1 MLEAIYNLSFC
12 FGKPKVYI
20 MLYIHV
26 VVKHVI
32 LLSVSE
38 QTIVLLYYVSCQ
50 PLCLNVEEYKSCYLL
65 STFTTL
71 YTE

>member
-12 FGKPKVYI
+12 FGKPKVYNVI
-20 MLYIHV
+20 

-38 QTIVLLYYVSCQ
+38 QTIVLVYYVSCQ
-50 PLCLNVEEYKSCYLL
+50 PLYLNVEEYKSCYLL

>member
-12 FGKPKVYI
+12 FGKPKVYNV
-20 MLYIHV
+20 IHV

-50 PLCLNVEEYKSCYLL
+50 PLCLNVEEYKSYLL

-71 YTE
+71 HTE